1 MRKGGGKSKG
11 ASFERDVCKALS
23 LWVSAGTA
31 EDVFWRSAMS
41 GGRSTVAAAKGK
53 RLAQQAGDISAV
65 SRIGAPFIET
75 FYVECKFYRDLKFH
89 GLLNGTGQ
97 LATFWEVAKN
107 EAKRYEKLPFLI
119 AKQNQLSVIACL
131 SHFGLETLRI
141 APQRCVLAAPQ
152 LGLNILLFE
161 DFLKYARFLEKD
173 KEWKKS
179 AHVGLG
185 GTKTFRRM

>member
-1 MRKGGGKSKG
+1 MRRGGGKSKG

-23 LWVSAGTA
+23 LWISAGTA

-53 RLAQQAGDISAV
+53 SLAQQAGDISAV

-89 GLLNGTGQ
+89 GLMTGTGQ
-97 LATFWEVAKN
+97 LATFWGAAKT
-107 EAKRYEKLPFLI
+107 EAKRYEKLPILI
-119 AKQNQLSVIACL
+119 AKQNQLPVIACL
-131 SHFGLETLRI
+131 SHFGLETLKL
-141 APQRCVLAAPQ
+141 APQRCVLTAPK
-152 LGLNILLFE
+152 LGMSVLLFD
-161 DFLKYARFLEKD
+161 DFLKHARFADKD

-179 AHVGLG
+179 AHTALG
-185 GTKTFRRM
+185 GTRTFK